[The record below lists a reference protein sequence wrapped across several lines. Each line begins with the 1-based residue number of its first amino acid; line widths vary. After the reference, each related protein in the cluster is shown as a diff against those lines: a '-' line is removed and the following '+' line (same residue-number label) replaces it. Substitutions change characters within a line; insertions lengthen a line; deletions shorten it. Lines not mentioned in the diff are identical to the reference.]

1 MQVVPAIQ
9 RTTHGALHIGKL
21 RGVQRTGYLGGQ
33 TAIPRHDT
41 VRREIIQRLVQHAQ
55 AAVGV
60 FCHATAAQA
69 GKLKI
74 RRLGA
79 IQLVQ
84 GVLFKEQ
91 CIAHAGS
98 RPGKGTIAAYG
109 DGVAV
114 RGDAPVAEPVGG
126 VAQLAAVDDVLL
138 AVAAPHPVV
147 ALGHKIQLRHPA
159 LHGYRLRSVHTAVL
173 LAIHALPLRSGGVLH
188 QCAVEVLALRG
199 AAHPQPVL
207 AHVIHNLVSVQL
219 RALPRRFG
227 GCALH
232 SHGVPLPEQLPQPCR
247 RDAAVFQR
255 DGRPA
260 AGVFAVHL
268 QRAVVAPRMVGIFYF

>member
-1 MQVVPAIQ
+1 MQIVPAIQ
-9 RTTHGALHIGKL
+9 RTAHGALHVGKL
-21 RGVQRTGYLGGQ
+21 CGVQCAGHLGGQ
-33 TAIPRHDT
+33 TAVPRHDT

-55 AAVGV
+55 AAGGV
-60 FCHATAAQA
+60 FGYAAAAQA

-79 IQLVQ
+79 VQLVQ
-84 GVLFKEQ
+84 GVLLEEQ
-91 CIAHAGS
+91 RIAHAGS
-98 RPGKGTIAAYG
+98 RPGKGAVAAHG

-114 RGDAPVAEPVGG
+114 CRDTPVAEPVGG
-126 VAQLAAVDDVLL
+126 VAQLAAVDDVLP

-159 LHGYRLRSVHTAVL
+159 LHGYRLGCLHTAAL
-173 LAIHALPLRSGGVLH
+173 LAVHALPLGGGGVLH
-188 QCAVEVLALRG
+188 QCAVEILALRG

-207 AHVIHNLVSVQL
+207 AHVVHDLVSVQL

-232 SHGVPLPEQLPQPCR
+232 SHGVPLPEQLAQPCR

-255 DGRPA
+255 DGCPA
-260 AGVFAVHL
+260 AGVFTVHL
-268 QRAVVAPRMVGIFYF
+268 QRAVVPPRMVGILHL